1 MPLIDRTAVRKLV
14 DAPDQ
19 DAALVLVGGEC
30 VVMPEARAEREGAL
44 LIARR
49 QDVGRVT
56 GDQELDSLAARLD
69 TLARDLGA

>member
-1 MPLIDRTAVRKLV
+1 M
-14 DAPDQ
+14 
-19 DAALVLVGGEC
+19 LVGGEC